1 MMTIVETTVRAP
13 IETVWQY
20 WTAPEHITHWAFA
33 SDDWEV
39 PEAAN
44 DLQEGG
50 TFLTRMQAKDGSTG
64 FDFTGTYTLV
74 SPPERI
80 EYDMSDGR
88 HAVIEFRTVPE
99 GTLVTE
105 SFDPEHENSDEKQRA
120 GWQAILE
127 NFRAYTESQVEPTGI
142 WT

>member
-1 MMTIVETTVRAP
+1 MITVETTVRAP
-13 IETVWQY
+13 IETVWLY

-33 SDDWEV
+33 SDDWEA
-39 PEAAN
+39 PMAEN

-50 TFLTRMQAKDGSTG
+50 SFLTRMQAKDGSQG
-64 FDFTGTYTLV
+64 FDLTGTYTAV
-74 SPPERI
+74 SPPTLI

-88 HAVIEFRTVPE
+88 HVKVDFREVAE
-99 GTLVTE
+99 GTHVTE
-105 SFDPEHENSDEKQRA
+105 SFDPESENDEETQRA

-127 NFRAYTESQVEPTGI
+127 NFRAYTEGQVEPTGQ